1 METTKPFCKSFCIRT
16 FAKLCKYKC
25 KYGIVE
31 KNDYKCEYIFPPMCH
46 RACWVLII
54 PYRADSACGMRQGEI
69 EAEIY
74 IVLKTNTLKK
84 SINVREHVHVLQHSY
99 IDCCFRKWIIPV
111 L

>member
-1 METTKPFCKSFCIRT
+1 MIKWKE
-16 FAKLCKYKC
+16 
-25 KYGIVE
+25 
-31 KNDYKCEYIFPPMCH
+31 NDYKCEYIFPPMCH

-54 PYRADSACGMRQGEI
+54 LYRADSACGMRQGEI